1 MKKIFLSLIT
11 IAILNQTAFCDE
23 EEREKDYIKVGQEAL
38 YNSNIQEAY
47 EAFKYECQNEMKDQ
61 LSRAN
66 GCLFAG
72 YAMELANEKEQAIE
86 YYKQACDEESAYNN
100 SSKRGK
106 ACLILKKYEKTN
118 QSGFDGMKDFRYL
131 DALNTI
137 FIKEEGE
144 FDETTSQCNLE
155 TTLTNTKS
163 QKQLVDY
170 YAEGYA
176 SRFDE
181 MEEMLKNYSLNTSAG
196 VEEMIA
202 AKILPEYF
210 ELTLEKA
217 QKNGKKVVTVETLV
231 LANILFNNYYNL
243 SSYQPNIY
251 NFIDKSMLLRSFLIA
266 NKIDEKEFDKDNC
279 RLFYDENIYFEDL
292 NGFVNLLQEK
302 NKPAHK
308 LAYLLLTDS
317 SNKIIIDFLLQNK
330 DTKNNYLDMKKHFQ
344 EIRIPFDATKVKL
357 ESQID
362 EAPQEPKADEVQKE
376 EKVEETI
383 QEEVEDSSK
392 YLIKIDSALINEY
405 SGIFSYLKDQR
416 IECQMGDY
424 EQCAYV
430 GNKLFREDEPALE
443 KLGLELI
450 DKACENKI
458 EHSCTQLKEIFEKS
472 STFCKNRTHLN
483 TNFRN
488 T

>member
-1 MKKIFLSLIT
+1 MKKIFLSLLAIT
-11 IAILNQTAFCDE
+11 ILNQTAFCDDE
-23 EEREKDYIKVGQEAL
+23 EKDYIKVGQLAL
-38 YNSNIQEAY
+38 YNNNFEEAN
-47 EAFKYECQNEMKDQ
+47 EAFKYQCENKSLDQ

-72 YAMELANEKEQAIE
+72 YAMELAKEKDEATA
-86 YYKQACDEESAYNN
+86 YYQQACDDESEYNN
-100 SSKRGK
+100 SSKRGR

-131 DALNTI
+131 DVLNTT

-144 FDETTSQCNLE
+144 FDETTSQCTLE
-155 TTLTNTKS
+155 TTLTNIKS

-181 MEEMLKNYSLNTSAG
+181 MEEMLKNYSLNTTAG

-210 ELTLEKA
+210 ELTLEKP
-217 QKNGKKVVTVETLV
+217 QKNGKKVVTVETLA

-243 SSYQPNIY
+243 SSDQPNIY
-251 NFIDKSMLLRSFLIA
+251 NFIDKSMVLRSFLIA

-302 NKPAHK
+302 NKTAHK

-317 SNKIIIDFLLQNK
+317 SNKTIADFLLQDK
-330 DTKNNYLDMKKHFQ
+330 DTKNNYLEMKKHFQ

-357 ESQID
+357 EQ
-362 EAPQEPKADEVQKE
+362 QVDEVIEEGTKE
-376 EKVEETI
+376 
-383 QEEVEDSSK
+383 
-392 YLIKIDSALINEY
+392 
-405 SGIFSYLKDQR
+405 LKN
-416 IECQMGDY
+416 
-424 EQCAYV
+424 A
-430 GNKLFREDEPALE
+430 KL
-443 KLGLELI
+443 
-450 DKACENKI
+450 
-458 EHSCTQLKEIFEKS
+458 
-472 STFCKNRTHLN
+472 
-483 TNFRN
+483 
-488 T
+488 